1 MSLEVDLVKKDFKNF
16 RYFSNYEIIIV
27 QIFQQTFF
35 IILLFLAY
43 SALQLVYVNGNIILA
58 CELFKECLNL
68 ILSKNVHL
76 KFSCT

>member
-43 SALQLVYVNGNIILA
+43 SALQLVYTQTSI
-58 CELFKECLNL
+58 
-68 ILSKNVHL
+68 
-76 KFSCT
+76 